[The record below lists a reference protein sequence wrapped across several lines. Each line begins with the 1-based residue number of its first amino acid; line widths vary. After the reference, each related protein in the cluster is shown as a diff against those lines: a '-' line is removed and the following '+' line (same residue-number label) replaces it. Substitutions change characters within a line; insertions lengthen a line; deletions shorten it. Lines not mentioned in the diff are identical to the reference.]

1 MSTNNIT
8 SAVELLQ
15 CIGDI
20 GEDLIIEASAEN
32 VRSRFARRKRKS
44 FATVLGGLA
53 ACLLL
58 AVALSFPTLV
68 MKPQFNNTGG
78 NE

>member
-44 FATVLGGLA
+44 FA
-53 ACLLL
+53 
-58 AVALSFPTLV
+58 S
-68 MKPQFNNTGG
+68 
-78 NE
+78 